1 MSSQLYQHK
10 FDYIL
15 SAYIHSKFRR
25 TSQAQAQAMNMVMS
39 IFKRGE
45 KSMAKDLLT
54 LEREAQ
60 AEAAL
65 KEKGGEE

>member
-1 MSSQLYQHK
+1 MH
-10 FDYIL
+10 
-15 SAYIHSKFRR
+15 
-25 TSQAQAQAMNMVMS
+25 MVMS

-45 KSMAKDLLT
+45 KSMAKGLLT

-65 KEKGGEE
+65 KEKGGKNNKGDHKCKYKWKL